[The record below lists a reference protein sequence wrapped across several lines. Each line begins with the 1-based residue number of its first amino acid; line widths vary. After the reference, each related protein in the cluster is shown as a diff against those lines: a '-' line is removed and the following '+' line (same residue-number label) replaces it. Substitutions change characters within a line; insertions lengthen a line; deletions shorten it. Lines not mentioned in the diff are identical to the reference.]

1 MKKIFLFAC
10 ILFTF
15 HFTEAQTVEAKV
27 TTTAKQDAAKLD
39 PRMNRKTPLD
49 SNSSKSS
56 KKYKRKSSH
65 KPKKHKMRKSSDD

>member
-1 MKKIFLFAC
+1 MKKMILSVC
-10 ILFTF
+10 MLFTF
-15 HFTEAQTVEAKV
+15 HFTEAQTVAAKV

-56 KKYKRKSSH
+56 KKQKSKSSH
-65 KPKKHKMRKSSDD
+65 KSKKHKKRKPSDD